1 MSDGGV
7 PCGLEANH
15 GRGADVPRT
24 IIALA
29 GSAVA
34 LLGAAAPAA
43 AQETTWYWTKAR
55 AEQRLLITT
64 AIPAICT
71 GLGRTEA
78 GLPLV
83 NDRDFECLAPQ
94 LDGSVR
100 RLEVHVEGSHRF
112 TLVEDGRT
120 LVSEGQ
126 AVAGVSR
133 SSSDRPRRRSVRRRR

>member
-1 MSDGGV
+1 M
-7 PCGLEANH
+7 
-15 GRGADVPRT
+15 PRT

-34 LLGAAAPAA
+34 LLAATAPAA
-43 AQETTWYWTKAR
+43 AQDTTTWYWTKAR
-55 AEQRLLITT
+55 AEQRLLVTT
-64 AIPAICT
+64 AIPASCT

-83 NDRDFECLAPQ
+83 NDRAFECLAPQ

-133 SSSDRPRRRSVRRRR
+133 SSSDRPRRRSGRRRR

>member
-1 MSDGGV
+1 M
-7 PCGLEANH
+7 LIEANH
-15 GRGADVPRT
+15 GRDAHMPRT
-24 IIALA
+24 I
-29 GSAVA
+29 VA
-34 LLGAAAPAA
+34 LSASAAVLFAATAPAA

-55 AEQRLLITT
+55 AEQRLLVTT

-83 NDRDFECLAPQ
+83 DDRDFECLAPQ
-94 LDGSVR
+94 LDGSLR

-112 TLVEDGRT
+112 TLVEEGRT

-133 SSSDRPRRRSVRRRR
+133 SSTDRPRRRSGHRRR